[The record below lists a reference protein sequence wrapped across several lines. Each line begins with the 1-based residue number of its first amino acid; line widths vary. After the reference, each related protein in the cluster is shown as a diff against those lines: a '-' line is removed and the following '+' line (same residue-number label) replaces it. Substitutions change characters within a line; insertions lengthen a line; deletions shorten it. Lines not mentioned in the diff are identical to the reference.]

1 MTEPT
6 TDLTRVD
13 LSPERASELTPGTTA
28 RRDSNR
34 LTPLDIRHQ
43 EFPGRFGGYRR
54 DSVRAFLAQVSDELE
69 ALLGEQLRAR
79 ETRTRLE
86 RELEELKASQD
97 EIRRA
102 VVAAE
107 KMSHDLRQNATKES
121 ELIVAHATAQGESM
135 LREAQAR
142 NVEFEAQHGA
152 RMTALEATFHA
163 RFADLER
170 DHHQLL
176 LERER
181 VQTERINALE
191 RDFNERHTEYT
202 SRLAGARQ
210 EYVQFLSGYRA
221 LMTSFSD
228 LSARHVLPEDMPLPV
243 SGLPS
248 QHLKGGSRAQH
259 HAQTRELPDAGEAA
273 PEQEGEKDTDLLE
286 NHQFL

>member
-1 MTEPT
+1 MTSDT
-6 TDLTRVD
+6 TRDL
-13 LSPERASELTPGTTA
+13 PAELTSGVTA

-43 EFPGRFGGYRR
+43 EFPRRLGGYNR
-54 DSVRAFLAQVSDELE
+54 DSVRTFLAQISDELE
-69 ALLGEQLRAR
+69 GLLGEQLRER

-97 EIRRA
+97 QIRRA

-107 KMSHDLRQNATKES
+107 KMGHDMRENATRES
-121 ELIVAHATAQGESM
+121 ELIVAHATAQGEVM
-135 LREAQAR
+135 MREAQAR
-142 NVEFEAQHGA
+142 NVELEAQHGA
-152 RMTALEATFHA
+152 RMTALEATFHS

-170 DHHQLL
+170 EHHQLL

-191 RDFNERHTEYT
+191 REFNDRHTEYT

-210 EYVQFLSGYRA
+210 EYVQFLGGYRA
-221 LMTSFSD
+221 LMASFSE
-228 LSARHVLPEDMPLPV
+228 LSARHVLPDDLALPT

-248 QHLKGGSRAQH
+248 QHLKGSAAR
-259 HAQTRELPDAGEAA
+259 RELSEGPDSAA
-273 PEQEGEKDTDLLE
+273 EQDATKDTALLDG
-286 NHQFL
+286 HQFL